1 MRIVH
6 VLHEFPYPANSGI
19 RCDMGRRLAA
29 FAQLGHP
36 VFAIGWLAA
45 GEVPVPED
53 VAAFEALTDE
63 RVLLRVG
70 AGTAERLRR
79 VWNLRRHPSYIAARI
94 PPNAEREALI
104 ARVRAW
110 RPDLIWLEGAHPSW
124 LALELSRRL
133 GVPLAYRSHN
143 IEFRYVAE
151 QARLAPTLRQTLALR
166 AGTWGLEAAEARLHR
181 EAARVFDISVDDMA
195 YWRSRGLDNA
205 SWLAPQP
212 DPAILATAAAPDAAR
227 DIDLLFMGSLSSPN
241 NIAGLEWYF
250 DAVHP
255 LVGERLGAHRLMIA
269 GRRPPAALA
278 QRVAAAGAELVAD
291 PRDAAPLFARARVM
305 MNPILHGSGVNIKTV
320 DMLATGRTVVTTTK
334 GARGLP
340 AEVVAEL
347 RTADTPEGFA
357 DLVVEAVRAAR
368 AEAGGADRAA
378 LVQRIFGAQA
388 VADALA
394 EVAA

>member
-94 PPNAEREALI
+94 PPKAEREALI
-104 ARVRAW
+104 ERVRAW

-212 DPAILATAAAPDAAR
+212 DPAILATAAAPDTAR

-255 LVGERLGAHRLMIA
+255 LVGERLGAHRLTIA